1 VVVVNSYCSKKIVKE
16 EHKKRELDSA
26 GKLKRTCSA
35 KTKDLNPALFS
46 KAQAPVNGC
55 EKRAA

>member
-35 KTKDLNPALFS
+35 KTKGLNPALFLRV
-46 KAQAPVNGC
+46 QAPV
-55 EKRAA
+55 